1 MNRPESLQLFTFA
14 ARICERGC
22 DNIARK
28 MKYQEDHAVRIGLLE
43 DDSSQIELISLWASE
58 AGDQLQSYTTGK
70 SFREAMSREDF
81 DLLVLDWHLPDTTG
95 IEELD
100 WLRGERALNT
110 PVIFITS
117 RDSEE
122 SVVEALDHGA
132 DDYMVKPVRKEI
144 TLARIKALQRRNR
157 LGPAAATATDR
168 ADDATAAPAVEVF
181 APYEINH
188 QTHTIA
194 VDGEAVKLTNKEF
207 ELAAY
212 LFTNAGCLVSRD
224 QLLEQIWGTR
234 PDLNTRTVDTHIS
247 RIRSKLGINP
257 ARGWQLSSI
266 YQRGYRLFRVPAA

>member
-1 MNRPESLQLFTFA
+1 M
-14 ARICERGC
+14 
-22 DNIARK
+22 
-28 MKYQEDHAVRIGLLE
+28 RIGLLE
-43 DDSSQIELISLWASE
+43 DDSSQIELISLWANE

-70 SFREAMSREDF
+70 SFREAINQEEF

-100 WLRGERALNT
+100 WLRGVKASNT

-132 DDYMVKPVRKEI
+132 DDYMVKPVKKEV
-144 TLARIKALQRRNR
+144 TLARIKALRRRNK
-157 LGPAAATATDR
+157 LVNAAAQDPERDQSAANQAGGTD
-168 ADDATAAPAVEVF
+168 VF
-181 APYEINH
+181 APYQINPEEH
-188 QTHTIA
+188 SISR
-194 VDGEAVKLTNKEF
+194 DGEVIRLTNKEY

-212 LFTNAGCLVSRD
+212 LFYNAGCLVSRD
-224 QLLEQIWGTR
+224 HLLEHIWGMR

-257 ARGWQLSSI
+257 AVGWQLSSI
-266 YQRGYRLFRVPAA
+266 YQRGYRLSRVSSD

>member
-1 MNRPESLQLFTFA
+1 M
-14 ARICERGC
+14 
-22 DNIARK
+22 
-28 MKYQEDHAVRIGLLE
+28 RIGLLE
-43 DDSSQIELISLWASE
+43 DDSSQIELISLWATE
-58 AGDQLQSYTTGK
+58 AGDQLQSYTTGR
-70 SFREAMSREDF
+70 SFREAMDREDF

-100 WLRGERALNT
+100 WLRGVKASNT

-132 DDYMVKPVRKEI
+132 DDYMVKPVRKEV

-157 LGPAAATATDR
+157 LANAAPKDSGQTD
-168 ADDATAAPAVEVF
+168 TAADHAGSSDVF
-181 APYEINH
+181 SPYEVNH
-188 QTHTIA
+188 EEHTISKN
-194 VDGEAVKLTNKEF
+194 GEVIKLTNKEY

-212 LFTNAGCLVSRD
+212 LFNNAGCLVSRD
-224 QLLEQIWGTR
+224 HLLEHIWGMR

-257 ARGWQLSSI
+257 SVGWQLSSI
-266 YQRGYRLFRVPAA
+266 YQRGYRLSRVSSS